1 MKLNTKVIF
10 RSIYRSLLT
19 FLFLVAIGLVISYF
33 QLPGGLRT
41 FFVLSGSMSPKIPTG
56 SLIFV
61 RPSSDNVYNVG
72 DVVTYKS
79 LAEKDNPRPEFTTTH
94 RIIQIDDRPTEGKIY
109 ITKGDANDAK
119 DWQGVQPDLVLGKVV
134 FHLPFLG
141 SFIAFARTKE
151 GLVLLI
157 IIPATILI
165 FSEITSIREEIRKL
179 ITKRNHPDEAPTH

>member
-1 MKLNTKVIF
+1 MKLNTKVMLK
-10 RSIYRSLLT
+10 SVYRTLLV
-19 FLFLVAIGLVISYF
+19 FLFLVAVGLIISYF

-61 RPSSDNVYNVG
+61 RPQSDNSYAVG
-72 DVVTYKS
+72 DIITYKS

-94 RIIQIDDRPTEGKIY
+94 RVIGVEDRPTEGKVY
-109 ITKGDANDAK
+109 ITKGDANDSK
-119 DWQGVQPDLVLGKVV
+119 DWQGVASDLVLGKVV
-134 FHLPFLG
+134 FHIPFLG

-151 GLVLLI
+151 GTVLLI

-165 FSEITSIREEIRKL
+165 FSEITSIRDEIKKL
-179 ITKRNHPDEAPTH
+179 IAKRHHSDENPPS